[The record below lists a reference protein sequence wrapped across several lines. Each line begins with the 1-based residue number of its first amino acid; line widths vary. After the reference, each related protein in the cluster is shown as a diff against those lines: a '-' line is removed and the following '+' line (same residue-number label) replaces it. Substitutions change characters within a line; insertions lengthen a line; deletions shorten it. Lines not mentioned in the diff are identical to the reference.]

1 MIKNSPNMHENDEV
15 GKKFGWP
22 GDIFWKFLKWGE
34 GVIKI
39 KITIITNYYK
49 NANYNKHKYR

>member
-34 GVIKI
+34 GVINI

-49 NANYNKHKYR
+49 KGKLQ